1 MDAKSVACGMV
12 LFKLP
17 PVFAMAIPAGERG
30 GNRKFRKVCLVLVAG
45 QDRGNG
51 AGVRGEFSGLVGDS
65 A

>member
-1 MDAKSVACGMV
+1 MV

-17 PVFAMAIPAGERG
+17 AVFAVAIPAGERG
-30 GNRKFRKVCLVLVAG
+30 ASRKFRKVCLVLVAG

-51 AGVRGEFSGLVGDS
+51 AGVREGFSGLVGDS